1 MHRVTFHIYIYIY
14 IILTYEKYIYI
25 LVLHYQA
32 DIKFIHIICLPVYFH
47 HFKHQ
52 YFMTIISINKKTA
65 KEQQYDV
72 PRKSE
77 RNFIQSII
85 IFLEVTIKKQI

>member
-1 MHRVTFHIYIYIY
+1 
-14 IILTYEKYIYI
+14 
-25 LVLHYQA
+25 
-32 DIKFIHIICLPVYFH
+32 
-47 HFKHQ
+47 
-52 YFMTIISINKKTA
+52 MTIISINKKTA
-65 KEQQYDV
+65 EEQQYDV

>member
-1 MHRVTFHIYIYIY
+1 
-14 IILTYEKYIYI
+14 
-25 LVLHYQA
+25 
-32 DIKFIHIICLPVYFH
+32 
-47 HFKHQ
+47 
-52 YFMTIISINKKTA
+52 MTIISINNKTA
-65 KEQQYDV
+65 EEQQYDV